1 MTTFQFDEI
10 RETVSVGD
18 LVRDAQAGDREA
30 MGELIHRFQ
39 RQVQMIAFR
48 RLGNWDEALE
58 LSQEVFILAF
68 RRIEQLQVPEAFA
81 GWLRQIVHRSA
92 INHVTRRRVPLAIDQ
107 ESLDANCSNEDSPLE
122 TMLNSE
128 TRAQV
133 HAGLQR
139 LGELDRDTLIAFYLQ
154 GQSLLEM
161 SDSFDAPIGT
171 IKRRLHVARKRLARE
186 VETMVL

>member
-139 LGELDRDTLIAFYLQ
+139 LGELDRDTLIAFYLH